1 MTLSSPHA
9 AVEIDGTVW
18 DSWQHPGLFARVSV
32 NLATDEAS
40 EGIWETFD
48 PDLRMINKYSTAS
61 GVPLVVVRIWLGFAQ
76 ELGEPVFKGLLARV
90 ERGEG
95 KTLFRVYDMALKMRL
110 IKKTGYHKGDDL
122 KIIKKLVER
131 HQPLKFSPPDKP
143 IKLPPHRS
151 MPQDEQTDWEHALER
166 AREAG
171 LLLYVRHDTVFARY
185 PAKTAEKPMLT
196 IAVRDQTMLRDL
208 DLIFKVPE
216 NQDGA
221 PKKVTVRGRGRGG
234 KRLTGVSD
242 ESKRGNEPVSIKRD
256 LPQHTKKYTN
266 ARAQAQKALDREHA
280 FSASIRTIAPLP
292 SARPDVGDTI
302 ELANVGLLFSGKYVA
317 DQVNHDLSPGRLIT
331 SYELHRD
338 VKE

>member
-1 MTLSSPHA
+1 
-9 AVEIDGTVW
+9 
-18 DSWQHPGLFARVSV
+18 
-32 NLATDEAS
+32 
-40 EGIWETFD
+40 
-48 PDLRMINKYSTAS
+48 
-61 GVPLVVVRIWLGFAQ
+61 
-76 ELGEPVFKGLLARV
+76 
-90 ERGEG
+90 
-95 KTLFRVYDMALKMRL
+95 
-110 IKKTGYHKGDDL
+110 
-122 KIIKKLVER
+122 
-131 HQPLKFSPPDKP
+131 
-143 IKLPPHRS
+143 
-151 MPQDEQTDWEHALER
+151 
-166 AREAG
+166 
-171 LLLYVRHDTVFARY
+171 
-185 PAKTAEKPMLT
+185 
-196 IAVRDQTMLRDL
+196 
-208 DLIFKVPE
+208 
-216 NQDGA
+216 
-221 PKKVTVRGRGRGG
+221 VRGRGRGG